1 MSITLKRPMF
11 RMGGQAR
18 SEDTGITSGL
28 RQPYQ
33 VGRLVTDEGGP
44 YENYPYGVSPSPD
57 LMGVGAAANALG
69 LLNSF
74 SKENPASSFFPK
86 LNQEGKVEPISIED
100 KLSRIQ
106 KQYEVT
112 PADDFNALVEGI
124 GQGFTGAYTLGEALN
139 KSAQARRQ
147 IIDPRVQRAQEVKSK
162 LELLPLEQQFQR
174 ELKGMEAKGQIQF
187 KERIVDNYIDNL
199 IKQAKTPAEKVAIEN
214 NRTQLKYKYLVQG
227 SDISDLLKLSV
238 NEKMIDSAERAASDE
253 LKSRGIKQTDSQGKT
268 NPEYY
273 KLFRELKAKYLAE
286 DVLNVEKTISG
297 NLFRT
302 EKADGGMINE
312 PVQQAQQQTQTTISP
327 PTTNNIQ
334 MLSYEELRNR
344 LPKEI
349 SNDIIKLLSISY
361 QALGDF
367 AEIATQSDVDK
378 FNLKYGVNLVLPRGE

>member
-28 RQPYQ
+28 RQ
-33 VGRLVTDEGGP
+33 G
-44 YENYPYGVSPSPD
+44 YENGDLVNLPMSLTYGTGNPD

-74 SKENPASSFFPK
+74 SKANPASSFFPK
-86 LNQEGKVEPISIED
+86 LNQEGKTEPVSIED

-112 PADDFNALVEGI
+112 PADDFNALIEGV

-147 IIDPRVQRAQEVKSK
+147 IIDPRVQRAQEVKTK

-187 KERIVDNYIDNL
+187 KERIVDNYIDSL

-238 NEKMIDSAERAASDE
+238 NETVVTNAQQSARQE
-253 LKSRGIKQTDSQGKT
+253 LKSKGIKTDDPRYAKLLRDLT
-268 NPEYY
+268 NNYI
-273 KLFRELKAKYLAE
+273 AE
-286 DVLNVEKTISG
+286 SVLNVEKNVGG

-302 EKADGGMINE
+302 EKADGGMMNE
-312 PVQQAQQQTQTTISP
+312 PVQQVQQQTQTTVSP
-327 PTTNNIQ
+327 PTTNNTQ

>member
-33 VGRLVTDEGGP
+33 VGRLVTDESGS
-44 YENYPYGVSPSPD
+44 YENYPYGVSSSPD
-57 LMGVGAAANALG
+57 LMSIGAAANTLG

-74 SKENPASSFFPK
+74 SKANPASSFFPK
-86 LNQEGKVEPISIED
+86 LDQEGKAEPVSIED

-112 PADDFNALVEGI
+112 PADDFNALIEGV

-147 IIDPRVQRAQEVKSK
+147 IIDPRVQRAQEVKTK

-174 ELKGMEAKGQIQF
+174 ELKGMETKGQIQF
-187 KERIVDNYIDNL
+187 KEKVIDNFIDSL
-199 IKQAKTPAEKVAIEN
+199 KAKATSQTEKDAIEN
-214 NRTQLKYKYLVQG
+214 NRVKLKLEYLVQG
-227 SDISDLLKLSV
+227 SDISDLLKISGSTQVLDLAKKAA
-238 NEKMIDSAERAASDE
+238 EKE
-253 LKSRGIKQTDSQGKT
+253 LKGRGILTTDPNYYTLLQQLIIKNAAEYSQSLKKNVGSD
-268 NPEYY
+268 
-273 KLFRELKAKYLAE
+273 LFR
-286 DVLNVEKTISG
+286 S
-297 NLFRT
+297 
-302 EKADGGMINE
+302 EKADGGMMNE
-312 PVQQAQQQTQTTISP
+312 PVKQVEQQTQIEVSP
-327 PTTNNIQ
+327 PTTNNTQ

-349 SNDIIKLLSISY
+349 SNDIIKLLSVSY
-361 QALGDF
+361 QALADF

-378 FNLKYGVNLVLPRGE
+378 FNLKYGVNLVLPRGA

>member
-44 YENYPYGVSPSPD
+44 YANYPYGVYPNPD
-57 LMGVGAAANALG
+57 LMGIGATANALG

-74 SKENPASSFFPK
+74 SKTNPASSFFPK
-86 LNQEGKVEPISIED
+86 LDEEGEPEPVSIED
-100 KLSRIQ
+100 KINRIR

-174 ELKGMEAKGQIQF
+174 ELKGMETKGQIQF
-187 KERIVDNYIDNL
+187 KEKVIDNFIDSL
-199 IKQAKTPAEKVAIEN
+199 KQRAKTQAEKDAIEN
-214 NRTQLKYKYLVQG
+214 NRVTLKLEYLVQG
-227 SDISDLLKLSV
+227 SDISDLLRISGSTQVLDLAKKAA
-238 NEKMIDSAERAASDE
+238 EKE
-253 LKSRGIKQTDSQGKT
+253 LKGRGILTTDP
-268 NPEYY
+268 NYY
-273 KLFRELKAKYLAE
+273 KLLQQLTIKNAAEYSQNLKKNVGSDLFRT
-286 DVLNVEKTISG
+286 DN
-297 NLFRT
+297 RT
-302 EKADGGMINE
+302 EKADGGIMNE
-312 PVQQAQQQTQTTISP
+312 PVKQVQQQTQIEVSP

-349 SNDIIKLLSISY
+349 SNDIIKLLSVSY

>member
-11 RMGGQAR
+11 RMGGQAG

-33 VGRLVTDEGGP
+33 VGRLVTDES
-44 YENYPYGVSPSPD
+44 NYPYGVQQDPN
-57 LMGVGAAANALG
+57 LMGIGAAANAYN
-69 LLNSF
+69 LLNNVIN
-74 SKENPASSFFPK
+74 KEAPDKNFVPK
-86 LNQEGKVEPISIED
+86 LNSEGRAEPVSLED
-100 KLSRIQ
+100 KLNRIM

-112 PADDFNALVEGI
+112 PQDDLSAILGGI
-124 GQGFTGAYTLGEALN
+124 GAGFSGAYTLGEALN
-139 KSAQARRQ
+139 KAAQTRGQ
-147 IIDPRVQRAQEVKSK
+147 LIEPKIQRAQEIKAK
-162 LELLPLEQQFQR
+162 LGLLPIEQQFQR

-187 KERIVDNYIDNL
+187 KERIVDNYIDSL
-199 IKQAKTPAEKVAIEN
+199 IKQAKTPAEKIAIEN

-227 SDISDLLKLSV
+227 SDISDLLKLSI
-238 NEKMIDSAERAASDE
+238 NEKMIDGAERAATDE

-273 KLFRELKAKYLAE
+273 KLFRELKTKYLAE
-286 DVLNVEKTISG
+286 DVLNVEKTIGG

-302 EKADGGMINE
+302 EKADGGMMNE
-312 PVQQAQQQTQTTISP
+312 PVQQAQQQTQATISP
-327 PTTNNIQ
+327 PTTNNTQ

>member
-1 MSITLKRPMF
+1 M
-11 RMGGQAR
+11 
-18 SEDTGITSGL
+18 
-28 RQPYQ
+28 
-33 VGRLVTDEGGP
+33 
-44 YENYPYGVSPSPD
+44 
-57 LMGVGAAANALG
+57 
-69 LLNSF
+69 
-74 SKENPASSFFPK
+74 
-86 LNQEGKVEPISIED
+86 
-100 KLSRIQ
+100 

-112 PADDFNALVEGI
+112 SQDDLNAILGGI
-124 GQGFTGAYTLGEALN
+124 GAGFSGAYTLGEALN
-139 KSAQARRQ
+139 KAAQTRGQ
-147 IIDPRVQRAQEVKSK
+147 LIEPKIQRAQEIKAK
-162 LELLPLEQQFQR
+162 LGLLPIEQQFQR

-187 KERIVDNYIDNL
+187 KERIVDNYIDSL
-199 IKQAKTPAEKVAIEN
+199 IKQAKTPAEKIAIEN

-227 SDISDLLKLSV
+227 SDISDLLKLSI
-238 NEKMIDSAERAASDE
+238 NEKMIDGAERAATDE

-273 KLFRELKAKYLAE
+273 KLFRELKTKYLAE
-286 DVLNVEKTISG
+286 DVLNVEKTIGG

-302 EKADGGMINE
+302 EKADGGMMNE
-312 PVQQAQQQTQTTISP
+312 PVQQAQQQTQATISP
-327 PTTNNIQ
+327 PTTNNTQ

>member
-1 MSITLKRPMF
+1 MSITFKRPMF

-33 VGRLVTDEGGP
+33 VGRLVTDESGS

-57 LMGVGAAANALG
+57 LMGIGAAANTLG

-74 SKENPASSFFPK
+74 SKANPASSFFPK
-86 LNQEGKVEPISIED
+86 LDQEGKAEPVSIED

-112 PADDFNALVEGI
+112 PADDFNALIEGV

-147 IIDPRVQRAQEVKSK
+147 IIDPRVQRAQEVKTK

-174 ELKGMEAKGQIQF
+174 ELKGMESKGQIQF
-187 KERIVDNYIDNL
+187 KERIIDNYIDAL
-199 IKQAKTPAEKVAIEN
+199 KEQAKTPAEKTAIEN
-214 NRTQLKYKYLVQG
+214 NRTLLKFQYIAQG
-227 SDISDLLKLSV
+227 ADISDLLRLS
-238 NEKMIDSAERAASDE
+238 ASPE
-253 LKSRGIKQTDSQGKT
+253 IISNAKT
-268 NPEYY
+268 IARN
-273 KLFRELKAKYLAE
+273 ELKAKGIQTSDPNYGKLLKDLTDKYTAE
-286 DVLNVEKTISG
+286 SVLSIKERVG
-297 NLFRT
+297 GDLFRT
-302 EKADGGMINE
+302 EKAEGGMINNTTQPIE
-312 PVQQAQQQTQTTISP
+312 QQDQTKMKISP
-327 PTTNNIQ
+327 PTTENVQ
-334 MLSYEELRNR
+334 MLSYGELRNR

-378 FNLKYGVNLVLPRGE
+378 FNLKYGVSLALPRGE

>member
-28 RQPYQ
+28 RQ
-33 VGRLVTDEGGP
+33 G
-44 YENYPYGVSPSPD
+44 YENGDLVNLPMSLTYGTGNPD

-74 SKENPASSFFPK
+74 SKANPASSFFPK
-86 LNQEGKVEPISIED
+86 LDQEGKAEPVSIED

-112 PADDFNALVEGI
+112 PADDFNALIEGV

-147 IIDPRVQRAQEVKSK
+147 IIDPRVQRAQEVKTK

-174 ELKGMEAKGQIQF
+174 ELKGMESKGQIQF
-187 KERIVDNYIDNL
+187 KERIVDNYIDGL
-199 IKQAKTPAEKVAIEN
+199 IQQAKTPAEKTAIEN
-214 NRTQLKYKYLVQG
+214 NRIRLKFEYLVQG
-227 SDISDLLKLSV
+227 SDISDLLK
-238 NEKMIDSAERAASDE
+238 
-253 LKSRGIKQTDSQGKT
+253 
-268 NPEYY
+268 
-273 KLFRELKAKYLAE
+273 
-286 DVLNVEKTISG
+286 ISG
-297 NLFRT
+297 STQVLELAKSQAKKELAKKGIVSSDPDYERLLKELTIKNAAEYSQNLKKNVGSDLFRT
-302 EKADGGMINE
+302 EKADGGMMNE
-312 PVQQAQQQTQTTISP
+312 PVPQVEQQTQIGISP
-327 PTTNNIQ
+327 PTTNNTQ

-349 SNDIIKLLSISY
+349 SNDIIKLLSVSY

>member
-1 MSITLKRPMF
+1 
-11 RMGGQAR
+11 MGGQAR

-33 VGRLVTDEGGP
+33 VGRLVTDES
-44 YENYPYGVSPSPD
+44 NYPYGVQQDPN
-57 LMGVGAAANALG
+57 LMGIGAAANTYT
-69 LLNSF
+69 LLNNVINQEAPDKNF
-74 SKENPASSFFPK
+74 VPK
-86 LNQEGKVEPISIED
+86 LNSEGKAEPVSLED
-100 KLSRIQ
+100 KINRIM

-112 PADDFNALVEGI
+112 QQDDLSAILGGI
-124 GQGFTGAYTLGEALN
+124 GAGFSGAYTLGEALN
-139 KSAQARRQ
+139 KAAQTRGQ
-147 IIDPRVQRAQEVKSK
+147 LIEPKIQRAQEIKAK
-162 LELLPLEQQFQR
+162 LGLLPIEQQFQR

-187 KERIVDNYIDNL
+187 KERIVDNYIDSL
-199 IKQAKTPAEKVAIEN
+199 IKQAKTPAEKIAIEN

-238 NEKMIDSAERAASDE
+238 NETVVTNAQQSAREE
-253 LKSRGIKQTDSQGKT
+253 LKSKGIKKDDPRYAKLLRDLT
-268 NPEYY
+268 NNYI
-273 KLFRELKAKYLAE
+273 AE
-286 DVLNVEKTISG
+286 DVLNVEKNIGG

-302 EKADGGMINE
+302 EKADGGMMNE
-312 PVQQAQQQTQTTISP
+312 PVQQQTQTTVSP
-327 PTTNNIQ
+327 PTTNNTQ

-361 QALGDF
+361 QALADF